1 MFDFFSLDLK
11 EKDSKAGLPLT
22 PLLDQ
27 ASLPLTPLLEQ
38 ASLPTIPL
46 LDQASRPQPNQLAFY
61 PFNVNTY
68 NILHYYFLVSVTQ
81 ETENNILTILML

>member
-1 MFDFFSLDLK
+1 MFDFFSLDLT
-11 EKDSKAGLPLT
+11 EKDSKAG
-22 PLLDQ
+22 
-27 ASLPLTPLLEQ
+27 LPLTPLLEQ

-68 NILHYYFLVSVTQ
+68 NI
-81 ETENNILTILML
+81 